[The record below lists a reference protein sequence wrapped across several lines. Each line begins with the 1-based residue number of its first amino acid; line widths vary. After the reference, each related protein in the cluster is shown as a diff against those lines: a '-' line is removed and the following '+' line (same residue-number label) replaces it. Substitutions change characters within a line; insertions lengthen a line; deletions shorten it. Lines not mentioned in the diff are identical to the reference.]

1 MNELDVAKRLFN
13 AEYIVDTMKSK
24 VLVIS
29 RHESLLG
36 RAVEHIVT
44 EEREWM
50 VLRASDDDNVMDIVR
65 KVDEAGPN
73 IVVISQDEPA
83 NDERLSMLV
92 LHECLT
98 VKKVIIVSLN
108 ANEIEVFYKQRIQ
121 VKSPQ
126 DLFLEVERQFQIY
139 E

>member
-1 MNELDVAKRLFN
+1 MNTVVALRQIFN
-13 AEYIVDTMKSK
+13 AEYFVAMNSR
-24 VLVIS
+24 VLIIS

-50 VLRASDDDNVMDIVR
+50 VLRVSDNEDVTDVVR

-92 LHECLT
+92 LQDCLT
-98 VKKVIIVSLN
+98 VKKVIIVSLS
-108 ANEIEVFYKQRIQ
+108 ANEIEVYHKQKIQ